1 MKYLNGRTM
10 KPLFF
15 AFVLLLLPLSA
26 HAAADLAISPSD
38 IRFSESSLVAGD
50 QVRIYA
56 KIYNVGDEDVSGYVS
71 FYQGTTLID
80 DSLVISL
87 PANGNADEVYVD
99 FIVPDGSF
107 NILALIRGTDPSDV
121 NSSNDSALTS
131 TFTPV
136 VDDDR
141 DGIGNEEDNCP
152 STSNN
157 TQLDTDTDGQGDVC
171 DSDDDNDG
179 LSDDVEAELNSDS
192 TQSDTDGD
200 GVEDAN
206 DAFPNDAEKTTVE
219 EETEPVEEEEA
230 VTPPETEAFQK
241 IVQEVA
247 KAIQETTDTES
258 NSDEEEIASQT
269 EESTAAAEAVVES
282 EIHVSPNAVF
292 AYTQDDWN
300 SFIFTVLTNASD
312 QAVYIWDF
320 GDGVSSSKP
329 TVQHVYTS
337 SGAFPVTLTMTDESG
352 VVSTETTTVLVPFF
366 HLKNR
371 LVLASVILL
380 LLLLFVGIA
389 SFVRLGKKREEH
401 V

>member
-1 MKYLNGRTM
+1 MKRFL
-10 KPLFF
+10 
-15 AFVLLLLPLSA
+15 FVLGLFLLPMSA
-26 HAAADLAISPSD
+26 HAAADLSINPVD
-38 IRFSESSLVAGD
+38 IRFSQSLLVAGD

-56 KIYNVGDEDVSGYVS
+56 KIYNIGDEDVSGYVS
-71 FYQGTTLID
+71 FYQGATLID

-87 PANGNADEVYVD
+87 PANGNADEVYID
-99 FIVPDGSF
+99 FIVPDRSF
-107 NILALIRGTDPSDV
+107 NILALIRGTDPTDV
-121 NSSNDSALTS
+121 NSGNDSALTS

-141 DGIGNEEDNCP
+141 DGIGNNEDNCP

-157 TQLDTDTDGQGDVC
+157 NQLDTDGDGQGDAC

-179 LSDDVEAELNSDS
+179 LSDDVEAELDSDS

-200 GVEDAN
+200 GVQDAN
-206 DAFPNDAEKTTVE
+206 DAFPNDAEKTVVE
-219 EETEPVEEEEA
+219 EEPEPVPEEET

-241 IVQEVA
+241 IVEEVA
-247 KAIQETTDTES
+247 KAIQETTSAAETVDDVQETQGQ
-258 NSDEEEIASQT
+258 SDESETQV
-269 EESTAAAEAVVES
+269 EAVVES
-282 EIHVSPNAVF
+282 EIHISPNAVF

-300 SFIFTVLTNASD
+300 TFTFTVLTNASD
-312 QAVYIWDF
+312 QAVSIWDF

-329 TVQHVYTS
+329 TVSHVYNS
-337 SGAFPVTLTMTDESG
+337 SGAFPVTLTMTNEDG
-352 VVSTETTTVLVPFF
+352 VISTEQTTVFVPFF

-380 LLLLFVGIA
+380 LLLLIMGLA
-389 SFVRLGKKREEH
+389 SFVRLGRKQ

>member
-1 MKYLNGRTM
+1 MKRILLAIA
-10 KPLFF
+10 LFF
-15 AFVLLLLPLSA
+15 LPLSA
-26 HAAADLAISPSD
+26 HAAADLSISPTD
-38 IRFSESSLVAGD
+38 IRFSESLLVAGD
-50 QVRIYA
+50 VVRIYA

-71 FYQGTTLID
+71 FYQGATLID

-87 PANGNADEVYVD
+87 PANGDADEVYVD
-99 FIVPDGSF
+99 FIVPDSSF

-121 NSSNDSALTS
+121 NANNDSALTS
-131 TFTPV
+131 MFTPV

-141 DGIGNEEDNCP
+141 DSIGNEEDNCP
-152 STSNN
+152 SISNN
-157 TQLDTDTDGQGDVC
+157 DQLDTDDDGQGDAC

-192 TQSDTDGD
+192 TQTDTDAD
-200 GVEDAN
+200 GVDDAD
-206 DAFPNDAEKTTVE
+206 DAFPNDAQKTAVE
-219 EETEPVEEEEA
+219 EEAQPAEEEET

-241 IVQEVA
+241 IVEEVA
-247 KAIQETTDTES
+247 KAIQETTAATES
-258 NSDEEEIASQT
+258 QDETQEDT
-269 EESTAAAEAVVES
+269 VVEP
-282 EIHVSPNAVF
+282 EMHVSPNAVF

-329 TVQHVYTS
+329 TVQHIYTS
-337 SGAFPVTLTMTDESG
+337 SGAFPVTLTMTDERG

-371 LVLASVILL
+371 LVLASVIVLL
-380 LLLLFVGIA
+380 LLLLVGIA
-389 SFVRLGKKREEH
+389 SFIRLGKKHE
-401 V
+401 